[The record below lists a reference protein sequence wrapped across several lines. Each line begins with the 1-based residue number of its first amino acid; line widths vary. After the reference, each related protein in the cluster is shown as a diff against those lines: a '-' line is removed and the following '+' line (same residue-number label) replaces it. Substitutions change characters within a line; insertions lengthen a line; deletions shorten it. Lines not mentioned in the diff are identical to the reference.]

1 MINKVLKVCLC
12 LVITA
17 LALGVVAALASLL
30 LYGFVMAVL
39 AALVGAVAAP
49 NEVKAIWQ
57 AFAGRVDSWI
67 GRLEKLW
74 RDVREGIDLWGV
86 AQMQRQQAAE
96 EAPHGTP
103 EARAETPQ
111 TADVLEDVKPKN

>member
-1 MINKVLKVCLC
+1 MVNKVLKVCLC

-57 AFAGRVDSWI
+57 TFAGRVDNWI

-74 RDVREGIDLWGV
+74 HDVREGIDLWGA

-96 EAPHGTP
+96 ETASGAS
-103 EARAETPQ
+103 EAREETSQ
-111 TADVLEDVKPKN
+111 TADVVEDVKPKN